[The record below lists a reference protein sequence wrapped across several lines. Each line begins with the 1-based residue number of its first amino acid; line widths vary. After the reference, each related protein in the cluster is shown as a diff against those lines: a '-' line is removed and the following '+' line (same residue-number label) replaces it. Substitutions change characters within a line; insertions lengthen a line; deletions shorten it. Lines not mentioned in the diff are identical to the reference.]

1 MISIPEALATV
12 LGAVRLRPAEQ
23 VGLSDALGRVLAA
36 DVMVP
41 FDVPPFANSQMDGFA
56 VRTAD
61 LAGASASAP
70 RRLRVRGALAAGSST
85 AEPVGAGEALRIM
98 TGAPIPPGSDAVVRL
113 EDTRPGPD
121 SATVEVLHAP
131 AVDEFIRPAGEDLRK
146 GERVLESGRILG
158 PADLGLLASMGRPS
172 VEVRVAPRVAILST
186 GDEIMPLGSPLGP
199 GQIYNSNAYALAAAV
214 RMAGGVPVVAPIV
227 RDRPSLVREA
237 FLGAAESDVVLSTG
251 GVSVGDHDH
260 VRPIMAE
267 IGLEQRFWRVA
278 QKPGKPIAFA
288 QAGARLYFGLPGNP
302 VSSLVCFF
310 LYVAPALRR
319 SLGRRDVFPARTEV
333 TMATT
338 VATAR
343 DLTELV
349 RCRLRRD
356 GEVTMAEP
364 TGTQSSGA
372 LRSLALADALVL
384 SLPGVDR
391 LREGERY
398 PALLLDATAEADPFA

>member
-1 MISIPEALATV
+1 
-12 LGAVRLRPAEQ
+12 
-23 VGLSDALGRVLAA
+23 
-36 DVMVP
+36 
-41 FDVPPFANSQMDGFA
+41 
-56 VRTAD
+56 
-61 LAGASASAP
+61 
-70 RRLRVRGALAAGSST
+70 
-85 AEPVGAGEALRIM
+85 M

-113 EDTRPGPD
+113 EDTRPGQD
-121 SATVEVLHAP
+121 GAAIEILHEP
-131 AVDEFIRPAGEDLRK
+131 AVGEFIRPAGEDLKR
-146 GERVLESGRILG
+146 GERVLEQGRVLR

-172 VEVRVAPRVAILST
+172 VEVRVAPRVAIVST
-186 GDEIMPLGSPLGP
+186 GDELCPLGTPLGP

-214 RMAGGVPVVAPIV
+214 RAAGGIPIVAPIV
-227 RDRPSLVREA
+227 PDRPSRIREA
-237 FLGAAESDVVLSTG
+237 FLEAGESDIVLSTG

-267 IGLEQRFWRVA
+267 LGLEQRFWRVA

-288 QAGARLYFGLPGNP
+288 QGDARLYFGLPGNP

-319 SLGRRDVFPARTEV
+319 SLGRRDVFPARMDV
-333 TMATT
+333 TMAST

-349 RCRLRRD
+349 RCRIRRE
-356 GEVTMAEP
+356 GAIFLAEP

-384 SLPGVDR
+384 SLPGIDR
-391 LREGERY
+391 LIEGERY
-398 PALLLDATAEADPFA
+398 PGLLLDATAERDPFR

>member
-1 MISIPEALATV
+1 
-12 LGAVRLRPAEQ
+12 
-23 VGLSDALGRVLAA
+23 
-36 DVMVP
+36 
-41 FDVPPFANSQMDGFA
+41 
-56 VRTAD
+56 
-61 LAGASASAP
+61 
-70 RRLRVRGALAAGSST
+70 
-85 AEPVGAGEALRIM
+85 M

-121 SATVEVLHAP
+121 SVTVEVLHAP

-172 VEVRVAPRVAILST
+172 VEVRVAPRVAVLST
-186 GDEIMPLGSPLGP
+186 GDELMPLGTPLGP

-214 RMAGGVPVVAPIV
+214 RTAGGVPVVAPIV
-227 RDRPSLVREA
+227 RDRPSLLREA
-237 FLGAAESDVVLSTG
+237 FLGAAECDVVLSTG

-288 QAGARLYFGLPGNP
+288 QGGARLYFGLPGNP

-356 GEVTMAEP
+356 GWT
-364 TGTQSSGA
+364 TQDGTQSSGA